1 MPSVSVRADIK
12 NATRKLSVAQK
23 KQVPFAVSQA
33 LNDTAFDARKAVQV
47 QLPRKL
53 NKPTPWTIRG
63 VRVGKSS
70 KRRLRASVYFTDDRA
85 KYMKFQIDGGIR
97 RNTTDGTIVMPKNIK
112 QNKYGNIPRGKV
124 KKLLQRPDTFIG
136 TIKGIPGVWQR
147 GHISKRG
154 NWSNHNKSH
163 STNIRLL
170 VRFEDEASYQ
180 PRFPM
185 RKIVT
190 GVARSKFR
198 RHFNRRLA
206 LALRTAR

>member
-12 NATRKLSVAQK
+12 AASRHLTAIQK
-23 KQVPFAVSQA
+23 KQIPFAASQA

-63 VRVGKSS
+63 VRVNKSS
-70 KRRLRASVYFTDDRA
+70 KRRLTSAVYFTADRA
-85 KYMKFQIDGGIR
+85 KYMKFQIDGGTR
-97 RNTTDGTIVMPKNIK
+97 RRPSGGTIVMPKGIK

-147 GHISKRG
+147 GHISKSGKFSART
-154 NWSNHNKSH
+154 KSRA
-163 STNIRLL
+163 SNIRLL
-170 VRFEDEASYQ
+170 VRFEDEATYQ

-185 RKIVT
+185 RKIVH
-190 GVARSKFR
+190 GVARSKFT
-198 RHFNRRLA
+198 RHFGRRLA
-206 LALRTAR
+206 SAVRTAR

>member
-1 MPSVSVRADIK
+1 MQISVKADID
-12 NATRKLSVAQK
+12 NAMRHLNRFERKQI
-23 KQVPFAVSQA
+23 PFAASQA
-33 LNDTAFDARKAVQV
+33 LNDTAFNARKAVQV

-53 NKPTPWTIRG
+53 DRPTPWTIRG
-63 VRVGKSS
+63 VRVGKST
-70 KRRLRASVYFTDDRA
+70 KRRLTARVYFTPDRA
-85 KYMKFQIDGGIR
+85 AYMKYQIEGGTR
-97 RNTTDGTIVMPKNIK
+97 TPAGGTIVMPKNIN

-154 NWSNHNKSH
+154 KFSARSKSRSSNV
-163 STNIRLL
+163 RLL
-170 VRFEDEASYQ
+170 VRFEDQATYR

-190 GVARSKFR
+190 GVARSNFR
-198 RHFNRRLA
+198 KNFHTRLRA
-206 LALRTAR
+206 AMRTAR